1 MDEEVSAL
9 QKVFAAKNFTT
20 QNLVTLVEFMMNVY
34 SEFGYFFSADPRFI
48 LIADLVLQKASFFYK
63 NLLQEG
69 KGIIFDESQ

>member
-1 MDEEVSAL
+1 L

-20 QNLVTLVEFMMNVY
+20 QDLVTLVELMMNVY
-34 SEFGYFFSADPRFI
+34 SEFEYFFAADPRFI

-69 KGIIFDESQ
+69 KSVVFDESQ